1 MTQQQTAVA
10 DDLAADVALDIQ
22 AWRHALNPSVAR
34 LLDRYSDPA
43 PALTPG
49 PEPGWP
55 ESALQRLSAA
65 QLAFANALPNPAAWF
80 GPPGAEPSILS
91 RYTDVATAWATLWFP
106 RN

>member
-49 PEPGWP
+49 PE
-55 ESALQRLSAA
+55 SALQRLFEA
-65 QLAFANALPNPAAWF
+65 QIAFANALPNPAAWF